1 MNPHA
6 RLGYIPNS
14 GATQQKQLVHV
25 VNTFTSA
32 NSRST
37 NPTLAVL
44 GFKRQLVYHL
54 HFWALVAVAPLV
66 VVQWQHSH
74 FLLSGMLTLFCVNA
88 LVVIA
93 QLRFRGTYFLK
104 GRLFPLLAVASAAYS
119 TAINGHAGLYWAYPA
134 ASALFFLLPLR
145 EAIASN
151 IIFVGIM
158 AVVSFIN
165 FPEADFWRIT
175 FSLGLTCLFS
185 MIFAWLVG
193 KLQNEMTRLATTDP
207 LTGCFNR
214 SQLSDVLNSQIQM
227 RERYERVS
235 SLILLDL
242 DDFKVINDQWGHLAG
257 DKVLKEFA
265 LRLRK
270 RLRESDYLFRIGG
283 EEFMVVL
290 PETNQHEGNL
300 LAHQLLTSI
309 SARPF
314 LEDIKAT
321 ASAGIAEISKG
332 ETWSVWLNRVDQA
345 LYDAKSRGRN
355 QIVSAASQPPSSSH
369 GTDNTQAPVAS

>member
-1 MNPHA
+1 M
-6 RLGYIPNS
+6 
-14 GATQQKQLVHV
+14 
-25 VNTFTSA
+25 NTFPS
-32 NSRST
+32 NDSRST

-54 HFWALVAVAPLV
+54 HFWAFIAVAPLV
-66 VVQWQHSH
+66 VVQWQHHH
-74 FLLSGMLTLFCVNA
+74 FLLSGLLVLFCVNA
-88 LVVIA
+88 LAVIA
-93 QLRFRGTYFLK
+93 LLRFRGTYFLK
-104 GRLFPLLAVASAAYS
+104 GRLFPLLAVVSAAYS

-151 IIFVGIM
+151 IIFVSTM
-158 AVVSFIN
+158 AVVSFMN

-175 FSLGLTCLFS
+175 FSLGLNCLFS

-193 KLQNEMTRLATTDP
+193 KLQAELTRLATTDP
-207 LTGCFNR
+207 LTGCLNR
-214 SQLSDVLNSQIQM
+214 SQLADILNSQIQM

-242 DDFKVINDQWGHLAG
+242 DYFKLVNDHWGHLAG
-257 DKVLKEFA
+257 DKVLKEMA

-270 RLRESDYLFRIGG
+270 RLRESDQLFRIGG
-283 EEFMVVL
+283 EEFMIVL
-290 PETNQHEGNL
+290 PETSQQEGNL

-314 LEDIKAT
+314 LEDIKVT
-321 ASAGIAEISKG
+321 ASASIAEVSKG
-332 ETWSVWLNRVDQA
+332 ETWSVWLNRADQA
-345 LYDAKSRGRN
+345 LYEAKSQGRN
-355 QIVSAASQPPSSSH
+355 QVISAAGQLEPDSQGLSEPIPPVTS
-369 GTDNTQAPVAS
+369 